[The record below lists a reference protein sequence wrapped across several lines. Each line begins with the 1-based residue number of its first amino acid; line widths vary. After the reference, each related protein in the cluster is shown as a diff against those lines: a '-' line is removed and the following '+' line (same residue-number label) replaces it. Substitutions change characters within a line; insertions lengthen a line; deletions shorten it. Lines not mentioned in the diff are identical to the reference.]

1 MITNKLGFALTIT
14 LHGILLFCM
23 ACSLPHLLIHSPA
36 WVAFPIF
43 LMLLNFIWTGGA
55 QPLTDLENSFRE
67 KLGKP
72 RIHCFIGH
80 YLTTVLK

>member
-1 MITNKLGFALTIT
+1 MHKLSLLLTST
-14 LHGILLFCM
+14 LHGLLLFCM
-23 ACSLPHLLIHSPA
+23 IGCLPHLLIHSPA
-36 WVAFPIF
+36 WVSFPVI

-80 YLTTVLK
+80 YITTILK